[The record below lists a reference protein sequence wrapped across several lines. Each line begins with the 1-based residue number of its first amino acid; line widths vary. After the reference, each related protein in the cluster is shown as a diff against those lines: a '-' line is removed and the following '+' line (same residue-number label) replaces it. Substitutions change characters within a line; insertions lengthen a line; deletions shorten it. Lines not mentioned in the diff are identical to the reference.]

1 MSERSALE
9 NAARIA
15 AAARV
20 AVAWKLGIPI
30 AIVALL
36 LGSLIMLPVIVV
48 SSITSGNPAT
58 GTQACSTGGATPRA
72 RRRPSPDTPGSSAR
86 TPPRS
91 STPATRSAS
100 PHTA

>member
-58 GTQACSTGGATPRA
+58 GRRRAAPAARPSRA
-72 RRRPSPDTPGSSAR
+72 RRRPSPDTPGSSSR